1 MINGTDNAIKSFEEA
16 NAICNPGFLVVP
28 DSQEKM
34 DILLTLIEEY
44 VNKITEPDVSLS
56 APVLYPAAAVS
67 ASAPALY
74 LAPAPASGSNESDI
88 IETSFLIGK

>member
-44 VNKITEPDVSLS
+44 VNKITELDVSLS
-56 APVLYPAAAVS
+56 APVLYPAAVA
-67 ASAPALY
+67 ASAPAIA